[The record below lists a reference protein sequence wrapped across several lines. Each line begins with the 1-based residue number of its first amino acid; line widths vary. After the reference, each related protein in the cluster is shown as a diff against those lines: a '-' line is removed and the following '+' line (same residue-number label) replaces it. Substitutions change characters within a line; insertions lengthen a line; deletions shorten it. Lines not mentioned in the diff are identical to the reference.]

1 LSRCFEPLR
10 ERIVRQ
16 SAKFVVLRIKRVR
29 NPDVVCIERLEHF
42 LRHEVPPGVTVLLA
56 GVRPDTLT
64 LLKNIG
70 FENWFPQE
78 QVFPE
83 EERQYSATL
92 RAVRHAYSKLEELE
106 PERADRPEHV
116 LFSAESKLYYL
127 V

>member
-1 LSRCFEPLR
+1 MAKISAHGR
-10 ERIVRQ
+10 EIGTVYFTT
-16 SAKFVVLRIKRVR
+16 SAKRYMSDGKV
-29 NPDVVCIERLEHF
+29 
-42 LRHEVPPGVTVLLA
+42 
-56 GVRPDTLT
+56 
-64 LLKNIG
+64 LKNIG